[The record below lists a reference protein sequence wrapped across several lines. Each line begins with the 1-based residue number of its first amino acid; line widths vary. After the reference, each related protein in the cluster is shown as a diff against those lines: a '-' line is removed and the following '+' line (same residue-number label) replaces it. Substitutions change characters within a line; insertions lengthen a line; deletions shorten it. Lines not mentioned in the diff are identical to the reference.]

1 MRVTSIP
8 FVQQFV
14 ISLVAAATVFRYQA
28 ADAQSEPRP
37 ILKINRDALDDPSL
51 FRALKNPKCSYCN
64 VQHEKG
70 FVKDD
75 DRVIAWLRSSHDG
88 GAIPLRHFLSAS
100 RVIND
105 TYGIFFYDPDGG
117 YVSSFE
123 RSPGYRHTYEFH
135 GWRNGVMVVKGNDGS
150 LVSALT
156 GRIFDG
162 PRKGQ
167 RLKRIPSMVTDWKP
181 WLTLH
186 PESVAYRMY
195 EGKTFLPLELPT
207 GQSPQARKSMGDVD
221 PRLEPFS
228 PVIGV
233 EVNGRTE
240 AWQLDPKGKLKAVN
254 ATVGDQPVAV
264 LWDPSTQTAVSFN
277 RELGKQRLTLRVDPA
292 ASSTAPFKDDETG
305 SHWTLA
311 GRAVDGELRGKEL
324 DWIPSVQ
331 SHWSAWAAEY
341 PETELHTQR

>member
-1 MRVTSIP
+1 MIPSTRLIAIGLLALSI
-8 FVQQFV
+8 FGSF
-14 ISLVAAATVFRYQA
+14 QA
-28 ADAQSEPRP
+28 AHAQPEARP
-37 ILKINRDALDDPSL
+37 VLRINRAGLDAPTL
-51 FRALKNPKCSYCN
+51 FRPLKNPQCSYCN

-75 DRVIAWLRSSHDG
+75 DRVIAWLRSSHQG

-156 GRIFDG
+156 GKIFDG

-167 RLKRIPSMVTDWKP
+167 RLKRIASMMTDWKP
-181 WLTLH
+181 WLALH

-195 EGKTFLPLELPT
+195 DGKKFVPLELPK
-207 GQSPQARKSMGDVD
+207 GQSTQARESMGKVD
-221 PRLEPFS
+221 SRLEPFV
-228 PVIGV
+228 PVIGI
-233 EVNGRTE
+233 EAGDTAE
-240 AWQLDPKGKLKAVN
+240 AWQLDPKGGQLSIN
-254 ATVGDQPVAV
+254 STVADQDVAV
-264 LWDPSTQTAVSFN
+264 LWDSSTQTAVAFS
-277 RELGKQRLTLRVDPA
+277 RKLAERTLTFRFDPD
-292 ASSTAPFKDDETG
+292 ASTTAPFKDNETG

-311 GRAVDGELRGKEL
+311 GRAVSGELRGKEL
-324 DWIPSVQ
+324 NWMPSIQ
-331 SHWSAWAAEY
+331 SHWYAWVAEFPKTKLHSMK
-341 PETELHTQR
+341 PE